1 MKIANFCKIFIFSF
15 LNLLCYLLSIIFL
28 TATYN
33 IKDQVDY
40 ELDIYNTL
48 QYIKSSAYCNY
59 GFYLNHYSGIAA
71 LFSIGTVGLVFY
83 TIVLIIFI
91 KKYKI
96 DKENDKNSL
105 DNNNTNNANN
115 GNNVIIIKNENIENN
130 ENNNIQYNNYQQNEF
145 NKPNRV
151 QLIIQSY
158 NSNRELG
165 DNQVDQPIPFIYEN
179 ENDVLETDESAKC
192 LMKTLLASFIICQ
205 ILYVVE
211 LFILSGFHH
220 KSETMKKLNDKS
232 CKYSKFSGVYRD
244 LLIVGYI
251 FLFILIIFYIVLFI
265 FYDKCGE
272 SGRKRLERLRFCKI
286 CDDCII
292 AGCKKCTEIFKTMT
306 DEELKQFYD
315 NEAKALK
322 GTNEQ
327 KDYFINNLNKYK
339 TDLNNFNT
347 LISTVTTGNTF
358 EEEMNK
364 LHLFPIVIKKT

>member
-40 ELDIYNTL
+40 ELEIYNTL

-71 LFSIGTVGLVFY
+71 LFSIGTIGLVFY

-115 GNNVIIIKNENIENN
+115 GNNVVIIKHENIENN

-145 NKPNRV
+145 NKPNQF

-205 ILYVVE
+205 ILYVFE
-211 LFILSGFHH
+211 LIVLSVFHH
-220 KSETMKKLNDKS
+220 QSLSEKITTKI
-232 CKYSKFSGVYRD
+232 YRD

-251 FLFILIIFYIVLFI
+251 FLFILIIFYIVLLI

-306 DEELKQFYD
+306 DEEFYQYIE
-315 NEAKALK
+315 NKKKNLK

-327 KDYFINNLNKYK
+327 KEVYINDLQTYKNDLYDLNDLVKRHISCEDELNK
-339 TDLNNFNT
+339 LN
-347 LISTVTTGNTF
+347 
-358 EEEMNK
+358 
-364 LHLFPIVIKKT
+364 LFPIITKKKS